1 MHNLQGVHKVKNK
14 IVFAVESRLME
25 ELVHRTNQ
33 DSTEQSRTV
42 ERERERERRGG
53 QTPTAGLKEKK
64 KKRETWTN
72 NRCGEE

>member
-42 ERERERERRGG
+42 EREREREEGG
-53 QTPTAGLKEKK
+53 TDTNSRVEGKK
-64 KKRETWTN
+64 K
-72 NRCGEE
+72 EEGDMDKQ